1 MTNEEKLFVTVK
13 SDISNCICKIV
24 NANKSRISDNFLNN
38 LANKHTDFIIADI
51 ERIILSVTVVNLND
65 L

>member
-24 NANKSRISDNFLNN
+24 TARRSAKLRVRN
-38 LANKHTDFIIADI
+38 T
-51 ERIILSVTVVNLND
+51 ERTEKRLSKETND
-65 L
+65 

>member
-24 NANKSRISDNFLNN
+24 NAKGFTISDAFLNFS
-38 LANKHTDFIIADI
+38 ANKYTD
-51 ERIILSVTVVNLND
+51 ILIKALENIVREFRGEK
-65 L
+65 